1 VGKAERKNMVSQVE
15 EKSDWREADMTK
27 RIFIPTY
34 LCRSTRG

>member
-1 VGKAERKNMVSQVE
+1 VGRAERKNMVSQVE
-15 EKSDWREADMTK
+15 EKRDWREADMTK